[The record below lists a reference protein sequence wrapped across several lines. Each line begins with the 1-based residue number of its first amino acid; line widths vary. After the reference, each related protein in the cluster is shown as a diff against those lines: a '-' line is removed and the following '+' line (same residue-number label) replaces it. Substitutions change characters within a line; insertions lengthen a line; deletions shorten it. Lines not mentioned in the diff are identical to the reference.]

1 MKYLIYIVAIDH
13 SQSLNKNSD
22 YSKYCLNTW
31 KYWCNKHNID
41 LHIAT
46 EHDNRFKYAVWNK
59 ELIYEIG
66 QDYDKI
72 GIIDSD
78 TMIRWDAPNIFEQ
91 INEEIAGVVD
101 TSDLRWILNSL
112 NNYGDAFFK
121 EWTQPDIDEYFNA
134 GVLFFDKKYLNI
146 FKQVLDFYLENKI
159 KLDNW
164 KKGGG
169 KEQTVLNYFLTKNK
183 VNKTDLFEKYCQI
196 TEGIRVNH
204 DDGSKRIKYCLECKI
219 EKILNIVESSYICPL
234 CGDMEVI
241 IIDEDV
247 QIKDYSPYKRL
258 NRFREWLNA
267 FQAKQ
272 SPEIDNAIY
281 NEIIDELNKRR
292 ITDLSIL
299 NREKMRNI
307 LKKLKFNY
315 LYEHTHYI
323 INKLTGLPSPKITRD
338 MEKMFI
344 RMFLMIQ
351 EPWSKY
357 KPIDRKN
364 FLSYSYVLHKFC
376 ELLELDHLLDCF
388 PLHKQLDI
396 LMENDCIW
404 KKICTDLNWDFI
416 SSFK

>member
-1 MKYLIYIVAIDH
+1 MSGLGQK
-13 SQSLNKNSD
+13 NKNTD
-22 YSKYCLNTW
+22 IK
-31 KYWCNKHNID
+31 
-41 LHIAT
+41 
-46 EHDNRFKYAVWNK
+46 
-59 ELIYEIG
+59 
-66 QDYDKI
+66 KI
-72 GIIDSD
+72 S
-78 TMIRWDAPNIFEQ
+78 T
-91 INEEIAGVVD
+91 
-101 TSDLRWILNSL
+101 
-112 NNYGDAFFK
+112 
-121 EWTQPDIDEYFNA
+121 
-134 GVLFFDKKYLNI
+134 
-146 FKQVLDFYLENKI
+146 LENKHRQKI
-159 KLDNW
+159 KEFEIEKDSFSLLENKLNEIKNEIDEIDKNREKFTNIDQHKRAILLDTKDDIE
-164 KKGGG
+164 KKLYLLKNNITEMDYYDKTGDI
-169 KEQTVLNYFLTKNK
+169 LINYYNIKNIEDDPIESKNILSFLCKKKQVDEKPKNK

-219 EKILNIVESSYICPL
+219 EKILNLVESSYICPL

-272 SPEIDNAIY
+272 SPEIDNSIY

-323 INKLTGLPSPKITRD
+323 INKLTGLPPPKITRD

>member
-1 MKYLIYIVAIDH
+1 MSVS
-13 SQSLNKNSD
+13 SQKNKN
-22 YSKYCLNTW
+22 T
-31 KYWCNKHNID
+31 
-41 LHIAT
+41 
-46 EHDNRFKYAVWNK
+46 
-59 ELIYEIG
+59 
-66 QDYDKI
+66 
-72 GIIDSD
+72 
-78 TMIRWDAPNIFEQ
+78 
-91 INEEIAGVVD
+91 
-101 TSDLRWILNSL
+101 
-112 NNYGDAFFK
+112 
-121 EWTQPDIDEYFNA
+121 DI
-134 GVLFFDKKYLNI
+134 KK
-146 FKQVLDFYLENKI
+146 VSTLENKHRQKI
-159 KLDNW
+159 KEFEIEKENFSLLENKLNEINNEINEIDKNCEKFTNIKQQNRATLLDLKDDIERKIHLLKNNISEMDYYDKTGDILINYYNIKNVEDESSDSKNILTFLC
-164 KKGGG
+164 KK
-169 KEQTVLNYFLTKNK
+169 KQVDEKSTNK
-183 VNKTDLFEKYCQI
+183 INKTELFEKYCQI
-196 TEGIRVNH
+196 TEGIRVNA

-219 EKILNIVESSYICPL
+219 EKILNLVESSYICPL

-272 SPEIDNAIY
+272 SPEIDNSIY
-281 NEIIDELNKRR
+281 NEIINELNRRR
-292 ITDLSIL
+292 ITDLSVL
-299 NREKMRNI
+299 NREKMRSI

-323 INKLTGLPSPKITRD
+323 INKLTGLPPPKITRD

>member
-1 MKYLIYIVAIDH
+1 MSGL
-13 SQSLNKNSD
+13 SQKNKNTD
-22 YSKYCLNTW
+22 IK
-31 KYWCNKHNID
+31 
-41 LHIAT
+41 
-46 EHDNRFKYAVWNK
+46 
-59 ELIYEIG
+59 
-66 QDYDKI
+66 KI
-72 GIIDSD
+72 S
-78 TMIRWDAPNIFEQ
+78 T
-91 INEEIAGVVD
+91 
-101 TSDLRWILNSL
+101 
-112 NNYGDAFFK
+112 
-121 EWTQPDIDEYFNA
+121 
-134 GVLFFDKKYLNI
+134 
-146 FKQVLDFYLENKI
+146 LENKHRQKI
-159 KLDNW
+159 KEFEIEKDSFSLLENKLNEINNEIDEIDKNREKFTNIDQHKRAILLDTKDDIE
-164 KKGGG
+164 KKLHLLKNNITEMDYYDKTGDI
-169 KEQTVLNYFLTKNK
+169 LINYYNIKNVEDDPIESKNILSFLCKKKQVDEKPKNK

-219 EKILNIVESSYICPL
+219 EKILNIVKSSYICPL
-234 CGDMEVI
+234 CDDMEVI

>member
-1 MKYLIYIVAIDH
+1 MSVS
-13 SQSLNKNSD
+13 SQKNKN
-22 YSKYCLNTW
+22 T
-31 KYWCNKHNID
+31 
-41 LHIAT
+41 
-46 EHDNRFKYAVWNK
+46 
-59 ELIYEIG
+59 
-66 QDYDKI
+66 
-72 GIIDSD
+72 
-78 TMIRWDAPNIFEQ
+78 
-91 INEEIAGVVD
+91 
-101 TSDLRWILNSL
+101 
-112 NNYGDAFFK
+112 
-121 EWTQPDIDEYFNA
+121 DI
-134 GVLFFDKKYLNI
+134 KK
-146 FKQVLDFYLENKI
+146 VSTLENKHRQKI
-159 KLDNW
+159 KEFEIEKENFSLLENKLNEINNEINEIDKNCEKFTNIKQQNRATLLDLKDDIERKIHLLKNNISEMDYYDKTGDILINYYNIKNVEDESSDSKNILTFLC
-164 KKGGG
+164 KK
-169 KEQTVLNYFLTKNK
+169 KQVDEKSTNK
-183 VNKTDLFEKYCQI
+183 INKTELFEKYCQI
-196 TEGIRVNH
+196 TEGIRVNA

-299 NREKMRNI
+299 NREKMRSI

-323 INKLTGLPSPKITRD
+323 INKLTGLAPPKITRD

-364 FLSYSYVLHKFC
+364 FLSYGYVLHKFC

-396 LMENDCIW
+396 LMENDSIW

>member
-1 MKYLIYIVAIDH
+1 MSGP
-13 SQSLNKNSD
+13 SQKNKNTD
-22 YSKYCLNTW
+22 IK
-31 KYWCNKHNID
+31 
-41 LHIAT
+41 
-46 EHDNRFKYAVWNK
+46 
-59 ELIYEIG
+59 
-66 QDYDKI
+66 KI
-72 GIIDSD
+72 S
-78 TMIRWDAPNIFEQ
+78 T
-91 INEEIAGVVD
+91 
-101 TSDLRWILNSL
+101 
-112 NNYGDAFFK
+112 
-121 EWTQPDIDEYFNA
+121 
-134 GVLFFDKKYLNI
+134 
-146 FKQVLDFYLENKI
+146 LENKHRQKI
-159 KLDNW
+159 KEFEIEKDSFSSLENKLNEINNEIDEIDKNREKFTNIEQYKRAILLDTKDDVERKLHLLKNNITEMDYYDKTGDILINYYNIKNIEDDPSESKNILSFLC
-164 KKGGG
+164 KK
-169 KEQTVLNYFLTKNK
+169 KQVDEKPKNK

-196 TEGIRVNH
+196 TEGIRVNP

-219 EKILNIVESSYICPL
+219 EKILNLVESSYICPL

-272 SPEIDNAIY
+272 SPEIDNSIY

-323 INKLTGLPSPKITRD
+323 INKLTGLPPPKITRD

-364 FLSYSYVLHKFC
+364 FLSYGYVLHKFC

>member
-1 MKYLIYIVAIDH
+1 MSGP
-13 SQSLNKNSD
+13 SQKNKNTD
-22 YSKYCLNTW
+22 IK
-31 KYWCNKHNID
+31 
-41 LHIAT
+41 
-46 EHDNRFKYAVWNK
+46 
-59 ELIYEIG
+59 
-66 QDYDKI
+66 KI
-72 GIIDSD
+72 S
-78 TMIRWDAPNIFEQ
+78 T
-91 INEEIAGVVD
+91 
-101 TSDLRWILNSL
+101 
-112 NNYGDAFFK
+112 
-121 EWTQPDIDEYFNA
+121 
-134 GVLFFDKKYLNI
+134 
-146 FKQVLDFYLENKI
+146 LENKHRQKI
-159 KLDNW
+159 KEFEIEKDSFSLLENKLNDITNEIDEIDKNREKFTNIEQQKRAILLDTKDDIERKIHLLKNNITEMDYYDKTGDILINYYNIKNVEDDQIESKNILSFLC
-164 KKGGG
+164 KK
-169 KEQTVLNYFLTKNK
+169 KQVDEKPKNK

-196 TEGIRVNH
+196 TEGIRVNP

-219 EKILNIVESSYICPL
+219 EKILNLVESSYICPL

-272 SPEIDNAIY
+272 SPEIDNSIY
-281 NEIIDELNKRR
+281 NEIINELNRRR
-292 ITDLSIL
+292 ITDLSVL
-299 NREKMRNI
+299 NREKMRSI

-323 INKLTGLPSPKITRD
+323 INKLTGLPPPKITRD

-351 EPWSKY
+351 EPWLKY
-357 KPIDRKN
+357 KLVDRKN
-364 FLSYSYVLHKFC
+364 FLSYGYVLHKFC

-396 LMENDCIW
+396 LMENDSIW
-404 KKICTDLNWDFI
+404 KKICTYLNWDFI

>member
-1 MKYLIYIVAIDH
+1 MSGL
-13 SQSLNKNSD
+13 SQKNKNTD
-22 YSKYCLNTW
+22 IK
-31 KYWCNKHNID
+31 
-41 LHIAT
+41 
-46 EHDNRFKYAVWNK
+46 
-59 ELIYEIG
+59 
-66 QDYDKI
+66 KI
-72 GIIDSD
+72 S
-78 TMIRWDAPNIFEQ
+78 T
-91 INEEIAGVVD
+91 
-101 TSDLRWILNSL
+101 
-112 NNYGDAFFK
+112 
-121 EWTQPDIDEYFNA
+121 
-134 GVLFFDKKYLNI
+134 
-146 FKQVLDFYLENKI
+146 LENKHRQKI
-159 KLDNW
+159 KEFEIEKDSFSLLENKLNEINNEIDEIDKNREKFTNIDQHKRAILLDTKDDIE
-164 KKGGG
+164 KKLHLLKNNITEMDYYDKTGDI
-169 KEQTVLNYFLTKNK
+169 LINYYNIKNVEDDPIESKNILSFLCKKKQVDEKPKNK

>member
-1 MKYLIYIVAIDH
+1 MSGP
-13 SQSLNKNSD
+13 SQKNKNTD
-22 YSKYCLNTW
+22 IK
-31 KYWCNKHNID
+31 
-41 LHIAT
+41 
-46 EHDNRFKYAVWNK
+46 
-59 ELIYEIG
+59 
-66 QDYDKI
+66 KI
-72 GIIDSD
+72 S
-78 TMIRWDAPNIFEQ
+78 T
-91 INEEIAGVVD
+91 
-101 TSDLRWILNSL
+101 
-112 NNYGDAFFK
+112 
-121 EWTQPDIDEYFNA
+121 
-134 GVLFFDKKYLNI
+134 
-146 FKQVLDFYLENKI
+146 LENKHRQKI
-159 KLDNW
+159 KEFEIEKDSFSSLENKLNEINNEIDEIDKNREKFTNIEQYKRAILLDTKDDVERKLHLLKNNITEMDYYDKTGDILINYYNIKNVEDDPSESKNILSFLC
-164 KKGGG
+164 KK
-169 KEQTVLNYFLTKNK
+169 KQVDEKPKNK
-183 VNKTDLFEKYCQI
+183 VNKTDLFEKYCEI
-196 TEGIRVNH
+196 TEGIRVNP

-219 EKILNIVESSYICPL
+219 EKILNLVESSYICPL

-272 SPEIDNAIY
+272 SPEIDNSIY

-323 INKLTGLPSPKITRD
+323 INKLTGLPPPKITRD

-364 FLSYSYVLHKFC
+364 FLSYGYVLHKFC

>member
-1 MKYLIYIVAIDH
+1 MSGL
-13 SQSLNKNSD
+13 SQKNKNTD
-22 YSKYCLNTW
+22 IK
-31 KYWCNKHNID
+31 
-41 LHIAT
+41 
-46 EHDNRFKYAVWNK
+46 
-59 ELIYEIG
+59 
-66 QDYDKI
+66 KI
-72 GIIDSD
+72 S
-78 TMIRWDAPNIFEQ
+78 T
-91 INEEIAGVVD
+91 
-101 TSDLRWILNSL
+101 
-112 NNYGDAFFK
+112 
-121 EWTQPDIDEYFNA
+121 
-134 GVLFFDKKYLNI
+134 
-146 FKQVLDFYLENKI
+146 LENKHRQKI
-159 KLDNW
+159 KEFEIEKDSFSLLENKLNEINNEIDEIDKNREKFTNIDQHKRAILLDTKDDIE
-164 KKGGG
+164 KKLYLLKNNITEMDYYDKTGDI
-169 KEQTVLNYFLTKNK
+169 LINYYNIKNIEDDPIESKNILSFLCKKKQVDEKPKNK

-196 TEGIRVNH
+196 TEGIRVNY

>member
-1 MKYLIYIVAIDH
+1 MSVS
-13 SQSLNKNSD
+13 SQKNKN
-22 YSKYCLNTW
+22 T
-31 KYWCNKHNID
+31 
-41 LHIAT
+41 
-46 EHDNRFKYAVWNK
+46 
-59 ELIYEIG
+59 
-66 QDYDKI
+66 
-72 GIIDSD
+72 
-78 TMIRWDAPNIFEQ
+78 
-91 INEEIAGVVD
+91 
-101 TSDLRWILNSL
+101 
-112 NNYGDAFFK
+112 
-121 EWTQPDIDEYFNA
+121 DI
-134 GVLFFDKKYLNI
+134 KK
-146 FKQVLDFYLENKI
+146 VSTLENKHRQKI
-159 KLDNW
+159 KEFEIEKENFSLLENKLNEINNEINEIDKNCEKFTNIKQQNRATLLDLKDDIERKIHLLKNNISEMDYYDKTGDILINYYNIKNVEDESSDSKNILTFLC
-164 KKGGG
+164 KK
-169 KEQTVLNYFLTKNK
+169 KQVDEKSTNK
-183 VNKTDLFEKYCQI
+183 INKTELFEKYCQI
-196 TEGIRVNH
+196 TEGIRVNA

-299 NREKMRNI
+299 NREKMRSI

-323 INKLTGLPSPKITRD
+323 INKLTGLAPPKITRD

-364 FLSYSYVLHKFC
+364 FLSYGYVLHKFC

-396 LMENDCIW
+396 LMENDSIW
-404 KKICTDLNWDFI
+404 KKICTYLNWDFI

>member
-1 MKYLIYIVAIDH
+1 MSVS
-13 SQSLNKNSD
+13 SQKNKN
-22 YSKYCLNTW
+22 
-31 KYWCNKHNID
+31 ID
-41 LHIAT
+41 I
-46 EHDNRFKYAVWNK
+46 
-59 ELIYEIG
+59 
-66 QDYDKI
+66 
-72 GIIDSD
+72 
-78 TMIRWDAPNIFEQ
+78 
-91 INEEIAGVVD
+91 
-101 TSDLRWILNSL
+101 
-112 NNYGDAFFK
+112 
-121 EWTQPDIDEYFNA
+121 
-134 GVLFFDKKYLNI
+134 KK
-146 FKQVLDFYLENKI
+146 VSTLENKHRQKI
-159 KLDNW
+159 KEFAIEKENFSLLENKLNEINNEIDKIDKNCEKFTNIKQENRATLLDLKDDIERKIHLLKNNISEMDYYDKTGDILINYYNIKNVEDDSIESKNILTFLC
-164 KKGGG
+164 KK
-169 KEQTVLNYFLTKNK
+169 KQVDEKLTNK
-183 VNKTDLFEKYCQI
+183 INKTELFEKYCQI
-196 TEGIRVNH
+196 TEGIRVNA

-219 EKILNIVESSYICPL
+219 EKILNLVESSYICPL

-272 SPEIDNAIY
+272 SPEIDNNIY
-281 NEIIDELNKRR
+281 KEIIDELNKRR

-299 NREKMRNI
+299 NREKMRSI

-323 INKLTGLPSPKITRD
+323 INKLSGLPPPKITCD

-351 EPWSKY
+351 DPWSKH
-357 KPIDRKN
+357 KLIDRKN
-364 FLSYSYVLHKFC
+364 FLSYGYVLHKFC

-396 LMENDCIW
+396 LMENDSIW
-404 KKICTDLNWDFI
+404 KKICTDLSWDFI

>member
-1 MKYLIYIVAIDH
+1 MSGL
-13 SQSLNKNSD
+13 SQKNKNTD
-22 YSKYCLNTW
+22 IK
-31 KYWCNKHNID
+31 
-41 LHIAT
+41 
-46 EHDNRFKYAVWNK
+46 
-59 ELIYEIG
+59 
-66 QDYDKI
+66 KI
-72 GIIDSD
+72 S
-78 TMIRWDAPNIFEQ
+78 T
-91 INEEIAGVVD
+91 
-101 TSDLRWILNSL
+101 
-112 NNYGDAFFK
+112 
-121 EWTQPDIDEYFNA
+121 
-134 GVLFFDKKYLNI
+134 
-146 FKQVLDFYLENKI
+146 LENKHRQKI
-159 KLDNW
+159 KEFEIEKDSFSLLENKLNEINNEIDEIDKNREKFTNIDQHKRAILLDTKDDIE
-164 KKGGG
+164 KKLYLLKNNITEMDYYDKTGDI
-169 KEQTVLNYFLTKNK
+169 LINYYNIKNIEDDPIESKNILSFLCKKKQVDEKPKNK

-196 TEGIRVNH
+196 TEGIRVNY

-219 EKILNIVESSYICPL
+219 EKILNLVESSYICPL

>member
-1 MKYLIYIVAIDH
+1 MSGP
-13 SQSLNKNSD
+13 SQKNKNTD
-22 YSKYCLNTW
+22 IK
-31 KYWCNKHNID
+31 
-41 LHIAT
+41 
-46 EHDNRFKYAVWNK
+46 
-59 ELIYEIG
+59 
-66 QDYDKI
+66 KI
-72 GIIDSD
+72 S
-78 TMIRWDAPNIFEQ
+78 T
-91 INEEIAGVVD
+91 
-101 TSDLRWILNSL
+101 
-112 NNYGDAFFK
+112 
-121 EWTQPDIDEYFNA
+121 
-134 GVLFFDKKYLNI
+134 
-146 FKQVLDFYLENKI
+146 LENKHRQKI
-159 KLDNW
+159 KEFEIEKDSFSLLENKLNEINNEIDEIDKNREKFTNIDQHKRAILLDTKDDIE
-164 KKGGG
+164 KKLHLLKNNITEMDYYDKTGDI
-169 KEQTVLNYFLTKNK
+169 LINYYNIKNVEDDPIESKNILSFLCKKKQVDEKPKNK